1 MIIIVVSKVF
11 GWSVRNTSYI
21 WSQVTVMK
29 CELNNGILVIGLNW
43 TWNYLS
49 NVWDFHFL
57 IDVFVDFLSSEKY
70 YNNLENSEGKLLK
83 IKFGGGHQKSTNLN
97 DNNVKNP
104 INFFGVHLDRGFK
117 SIIQTS
123 IIQIINSIFL

>member
-1 MIIIVVSKVF
+1 MEFSLLAWIELEIIY
-11 GWSVRNTSYI
+11 R
-21 WSQVTVMK
+21 M
-29 CELNNGILVIGLNW
+29 
-43 TWNYLS
+43 
-49 NVWDFHFL
+49 WDFHFL

-83 IKFGGGHQKSTNLN
+83 IKFEGGHQKSTNLK

-104 INFFGVHLDRGFK
+104 INFFGVHLDHGFK